1 MVPADTFKGKVAF
14 VTGGATGLGYGMA
27 KALSQLG
34 ADVVIASRFIYISL
48 SLSVSVSLCLCLC
61 LSPELG
67 YRMAKALSQ
76 LGADVIIASRFLS
89 LSLSLC
95 SVGSVVKVDVKHY
108 V

>member
-14 VTGGATGLGYGMA
+14 VTGGATGLGYG
-27 KALSQLG
+27 
-34 ADVVIASRFIYISL
+34 
-48 SLSVSVSLCLCLC
+48 
-61 LSPELG
+61 
-67 YRMAKALSQ
+67 MAKALSQ